1 MFKRS
6 RFAVVTLL
14 IGNNVGISHA
24 HNDSI
29 NECLLKR
36 LQSAGNDVTVGEL
49 NRMCKEEL
57 ELASQK
63 PSELRAQAPSDD
75 RNSVVEI
82 RREADLTIRESNF
95 VISTYKPNY
104 LIVSYDSSPNNAS
117 FNAPEGT
124 FDEEEIKFQ
133 VSFQIPIATELFDGD
148 TDLMF
153 AYTSTAWWQLF
164 NEDIDNP
171 FRETNYEPEIFF
183 NHIANADVFG
193 LKLTDWSFGINH
205 QSNGQSGELSRGWD
219 RLVGTVAFEITDDF
233 VIGLKAW
240 HILRTQDRNT
250 DIERYMGYGEI
261 GLGWA
266 PNRNTFTALYRPA
279 TEGHATQLT
288 WSYPVSEYLRVYAQY
303 WNGYGESLLNQRVR
317 TERIGLGIALN
328 DVLER

>member
-1 MFKRS
+1 MNS
-6 RFAVVTLL
+6 
-14 IGNNVGISHA
+14 
-24 HNDSI
+24 
-29 NECLLKR
+29 CLLKR
-36 LQSAGNDVTVGEL
+36 IQSAGNDVTVEEL
-49 NRMCKEEL
+49 NRRCEE

-63 PSELRAQAPSDD
+63 SSELHTQAFEDD
-75 RNSVVEI
+75 SESVIEI
-82 RREADLTIRESNF
+82 RREADLNARESNF
-95 VISTYKPNY
+95 VISAYRTNYFMVTYDN
-104 LIVSYDSSPNNAS
+104 SPNNAS
-117 FNAPEGT
+117 FEAPDGT
-124 FDEEEIKFQ
+124 LDEEEIKFQ
-133 VSFQIPIATELFDGD
+133 VSFQMPIATELFEGD

-164 NEDIDNP
+164 NEEIDNP

-183 NHIANADVFG
+183 NHNANTDVFG
-193 LKLTDWSFGINH
+193 LKLTNWNIGINH

-219 RLVGTVAFEITDDF
+219 RLVATTAFEITDDF
-233 VIGLKAW
+233 VVALKAW

-279 TEGHATQLT
+279 TEGHATQLS

-303 WNGYGESLLNQRVR
+303 WNGYGESSLNQRIR

-328 DVLER
+328 DVLAR